1 MISNTFKW
9 NNKTILI
16 AEDEDS
22 NYHYLKMV
30 LNKTKANIVWA
41 QDGIEAINLCKEHRP
56 DLILMDIRMPNM
68 NGLEATR
75 EIKKTHP
82 EIPIVAQTAFTMEN
96 NEKMSREAGCSAY
109 IQKPIQRPNLLNLL
123 NKFLS

>member
-1 MISNTFKW
+1 MISNTFNW
-9 NNKTILI
+9 NSKTILI

-41 QDGIEAINLCKEHRP
+41 QDGIEAINLCKEHEP

-82 EIPIVAQTAFTMEN
+82 EIPIIAQTAFTMEN
-96 NEKMSREAGCSAY
+96 TEKMSKEAGCSAY
-109 IQKPIQRPNLLNLL
+109 IQKPIQSLNLLNLL

>member
-1 MISNTFKW
+1 MISNTFNW
-9 NNKTILI
+9 NSKTILI

-41 QDGIEAINLCKEHRP
+41 QDGIEAINLCKEHEP

-68 NGLEATR
+68 NGLETTR
-75 EIKKTHP
+75 LIRKSKP
-82 EIPIVAQTAFTMEN
+82 DIPIIAQTAFAMEN
-96 NEKMSREAGCSAY
+96 DERLSLEAGCSAY
-109 IQKPIQRPNLLNLL
+109 IQKPIQKLNLL
-123 NKFLS
+123 SLINKFLS